1 MIRLLLIDNFD
12 SFTWNV
18 VGALRKLG
26 AEVEV
31 RRNTELPAAH
41 AVAAA
46 YHGVVVSPGPGLP
59 LETGQCPEVVRQL
72 MGQVPI
78 LGICLGHQLLAELT
92 GGRLVACPEPVH
104 GKRSRIR
111 HSGGGLFQGLPAV
124 VEVMRYH
131 SWAVDESS
139 LPAGWRVSAQTDD
152 SLHTVMAI
160 DWAERK
166 LWGVQFHPESVMTPW
181 GERMLANWL
190 SQVELHTTVLMPT
203 SEIWSW
209 NIC

>member
-31 RRNTELPAAH
+31 RRNNELPNAR
-41 AVAAA
+41 AVADA

-59 LETGQCPEVVRQL
+59 LESGQCPEVVQLL

-111 HSGGGLFQGLPAV
+111 HNGGGLFQGLPTI

-131 SWAVDESS
+131 SWAVDETS
-139 LPAGWRVSAQTDD
+139 LAAGWRVSARTDD
-152 SLHTVMAI
+152 SLRTVMAI
-160 DWAERK
+160 DWAERM

-190 SQVELHTTVLMPT
+190 SQVMLRNTVLMPR
-203 SEIWSW
+203 SENWSW